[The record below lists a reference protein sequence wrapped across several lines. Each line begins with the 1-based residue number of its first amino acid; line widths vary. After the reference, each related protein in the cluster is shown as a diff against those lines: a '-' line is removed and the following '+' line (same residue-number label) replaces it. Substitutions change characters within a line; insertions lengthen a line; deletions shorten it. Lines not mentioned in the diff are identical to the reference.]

1 MKPVFPQACSPPPT
15 TTQTHARR
23 VIPSAARNPAKGKR
37 THTIHP
43 SSPFSLKT
51 PRPSVIPFLEIV
63 SEQDKLAGERKIV
76 DIMVNKFDGK
86 ARHSDLMNLSHMKK
100 REFGECVASLIEREA
115 VRVDTERVTSKRA
128 SKIYLLDESIISS
141 WKRE

>member
-1 MKPVFPQACSPPPT
+1 M
-15 TTQTHARR
+15 
-23 VIPSAARNPAKGKR
+23 
-37 THTIHP
+37 
-43 SSPFSLKT
+43 KT

-115 VRVDTERVTSKRA
+115 VRVETEKLNSRKA
-128 SKIYLLDESIISS
+128 SKVYILDESIIDS
-141 WKRE
+141 WKQ

>member
-1 MKPVFPQACSPPPT
+1 MFPQACSPPPT

-23 VIPSAARNPAKGKR
+23 VIPSETRNPAQGSKKASKDN
-37 THTIHP
+37 P
-43 SSPFSLKT
+43 SPPFSLKT

-86 ARHSDLMNLSHMKK
+86 ARHTDLMNRSHMKK
-100 REFGECVASLIEREA
+100 REFAECIASLAEREA
-115 VRVDTERVTSKRA
+115 VRVEFVKGSSNRMNKLYVLNDD
-128 SKIYLLDESIISS
+128 ILDS
-141 WKRE
+141 WK

>member
-1 MKPVFPQACSPPPT
+1 M
-15 TTQTHARR
+15 
-23 VIPSAARNPAKGKR
+23 
-37 THTIHP
+37 
-43 SSPFSLKT
+43 KT